1 MVRYGFLA
9 VILMGLVA
17 SAALAGDIVVLTET
31 PVAEF
36 ALPDGSVLENAYVW
50 RRSSQGLMIMHD
62 GGNYFLNFKLLPD
75 DWKAAYLGAPE
86 EGESR
91 PEPPPPHDPYK
102 VVSLLEKIPDLTD
115 AGRQHLLRKDLPE
128 ELDQDLLALSLLQSL
143 LLNQRDEA
151 TRFSIIIEEKQY
163 QIEKAK
169 VARLIVSC
177 RYCGGDGE
185 LVKPCKVCGGS
196 GECPR
201 CGGEG
206 LRESMQGGM
215 RDPCTTCRG
224 TGVCRGCK
232 GKGELTLSCP
242 KCRGTGKRVDRQY
255 CEIVRDHLVREVNA
269 SAMDGKRASVA
280 SGSTFGIGKV
290 LSDLPGLMPVA
301 RDFYLSE
308 AYAGE
313 VDSSILGAC
322 VLHSLMK
329 GDFEGAERLNR
340 ILLVEFPD
348 DGEVFAVGNYL
359 KPCGACKKQGWVERD
374 CRKCGGSGECD
385 RCEGSGQRVSLDGR
399 TKEYC
404 TTCHGTGECQ
414 GCGGDGK
421 TRHQCPACKGRGRI
435 FERQRAEIK
444 LGLLV
449 DGLNEYESRQLD
461 SK

>member
-9 VILMGLVA
+9 VILMGLA
-17 SAALAGDIVVLTET
+17 ATTALAGDIVVLTKT

-75 DWKAAYLGAPE
+75 DWKAAYLGAPGD
-86 EGESR
+86 GES
-91 PEPPPPHDPYK
+91 PADFAPPPMHDLYK
-102 VVSLLEKIPDLTD
+102 AGALLEKIPDLTA
-115 AGRQHLLRKDLPE
+115 AGRQHLLRKDLSE

-143 LLNQRDEA
+143 LSNKRDEA

-163 QIEKAK
+163 RIEEAK
-169 VARLIVSC
+169 VDRMIVSC
-177 RYCGGDGE
+177 GYCDGDGE

-201 CGGEG
+201 CNGEG
-206 LRESMQGGM
+206 LRESMQGGS
-215 RDPCTTCRG
+215 RDHCTTCRG
-224 TGVCRGCK
+224 TGDCQGCK

-242 KCRGTGKRVDRQY
+242 KCGGTGKLVDRQY
-255 CEIVRDHLVREVNA
+255 CEIVRDHLVRQVNA
-269 SAMDGKRASVA
+269 SAMGGKRASVA
-280 SGSTFGIGKV
+280 SGSTFGIGKA
-290 LSDLPGLMPVA
+290 LSDLPELDPVA

-308 AYAGE
+308 TYAGGM
-313 VDSSILGAC
+313 DAGILGAC
-322 VLHSLMK
+322 VLHSLIK
-329 GDFEGAERLNR
+329 SDFEGAERLNR
-340 ILLVEFPD
+340 ILQVEFPD
-348 DGEVFAVGNYL
+348 DKEFVAGNYL
-359 KPCGACKKQGWVERD
+359 KPCGACKKKGWIERD

-385 RCEGSGQRVSLDGR
+385 RCEGSGQRSLEDGR
-399 TKEYC
+399 SKEYC

-421 TRHQCPACKGRGRI
+421 TKQQCPACKGRGRI

-449 DGLNEYESRQLD
+449 DGLNEYHSVQ
-461 SK
+461 